1 ECIECV
7 DDHRLLVAD
16 YSHFLEIDAGRRQI
30 FRDIPDVLV
39 PGAAR
44 QDLATDH
51 QERGRGNLFGSG
63 RIGSGHDQ
71 PASEGKTPG
80 VGPPD
85 QTTGIG
91 PFLGPNARWQPP
103 WPVEKAF
110 QGPGGIEENFQTP
123 KSQARLRRKNAK
135 LYNRLERQI
144 LLTKR
149 RFLPPEYNG

>member
-1 ECIECV
+1 
-7 DDHRLLVAD
+7 
-16 YSHFLEIDAGRRQI
+16 RQI

-91 PFLGPNARWQPP
+91 PFLGPNARWQPT

-110 QGPGGIEENFQTP
+110 QEARGDRGKFFKPPKTERGGA
-123 KSQARLRRKNAK
+123 S
-135 LYNRLERQI
+135 I
-144 LLTKR
+144 LVCVPTFR
-149 RFLPPEYNG
+149 PVRE